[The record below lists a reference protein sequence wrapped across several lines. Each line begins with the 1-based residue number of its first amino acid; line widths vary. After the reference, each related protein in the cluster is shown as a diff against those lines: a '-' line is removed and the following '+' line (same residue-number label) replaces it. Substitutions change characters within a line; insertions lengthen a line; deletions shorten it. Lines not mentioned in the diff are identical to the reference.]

1 MKKILP
7 ILTVVCAVIFMFN
20 GKKYD
25 ELVSSRLSSDVAI
38 CLQGESCGQAVLA
51 ATSSSAAGGAR
62 SAEQI
67 YTSGCAACHDAG
79 VAGAPMLAN
88 QSQWEQRLAKGTDIL
103 INNAWSGIGGMP
115 AKGLCGDCTCL
126 LYTSPSPRDVRS
138 SRMPSSA

>member
-51 ATSSSAAGGAR
+51 ATSLSAAGGSR

-88 QSQWEQRLAKGTDIL
+88 QSQWEQRLAKGTDML

-115 AKGLCGDCTCL
+115 AKGLCGDCTKEEIGL
-126 LYTSPSPRDVRS
+126 AVEYMLDTL
-138 SRMPSSA
+138 

>member
-51 ATSSSAAGGAR
+51 ATSSSAAGGSR

-88 QSQWEQRLAKGTDIL
+88 QSQWEQRLAKGTDML
-103 INNAWSGIGGMP
+103 INNAWSGIDGMP
-115 AKGLCGDCTCL
+115 AKGLCGDCTKEEIGL
-126 LYTSPSPRDVRS
+126 AVEYMLDTL
-138 SRMPSSA
+138 

>member
-51 ATSSSAAGGAR
+51 AASSSAAGKHA
-62 SAEQI
+62 QLI
-67 YTSGCAACHDAG
+67 KFIQVD
-79 VAGAPMLAN
+79 VLLVMMLAL
-88 QSQWEQRLAKGTDIL
+88 QEHQ
-103 INNAWSGIGGMP
+103 
-115 AKGLCGDCTCL
+115 CL
-126 LYTSPSPRDVRS
+126 LTKVNGSKG
-138 SRMPSSA
+138 

>member
-51 ATSSSAAGGAR
+51 AASSSAAGGSR

-67 YTSGCAACHDAG
+67 
-79 VAGAPMLAN
+79 
-88 QSQWEQRLAKGTDIL
+88 
-103 INNAWSGIGGMP
+103 
-115 AKGLCGDCTCL
+115 
-126 LYTSPSPRDVRS
+126 
-138 SRMPSSA
+138 

>member
-1 MKKILP
+1 MG
-7 ILTVVCAVIFMFN
+7 LTSVFFLVLSGPSSIAFAPTD
-20 GKKYD
+20 D

-51 ATSSSAAGGAR
+51 ATSSSAAGGSR
-62 SAEQI
+62 SSEQI

-88 QSQWEQRLAKGTDIL
+88 QSQWEQRLAKGTDML

-115 AKGLCGDCTCL
+115 AKGLCGDCTKEEIGL
-126 LYTSPSPRDVRS
+126 AVEYMLDTL
-138 SRMPSSA
+138 

>member
-51 ATSSSAAGGAR
+51 ATSSSAAGGSR
-62 SAEQI
+62 SAEQYI
-67 YTSGCAACHDAG
+67 QAD
-79 VAGAPMLAN
+79 VPLVMMLVL
-88 QSQWEQRLAKGTDIL
+88 QGRQCL
-103 INNAWSGIGGMP
+103 P
-115 AKGLCGDCTCL
+115 AKVNGSKG
-126 LYTSPSPRDVRS
+126 
-138 SRMPSSA
+138 

>member
-51 ATSSSAAGGAR
+51 ATSSSAAGGSR

-79 VAGAPMLAN
+79 VAGGAN
-88 QSQWEQRLAKGTDIL
+88 ACQPKSMGAKVGKR
-103 INNAWSGIGGMP
+103 NGHAN
-115 AKGLCGDCTCL
+115 
-126 LYTSPSPRDVRS
+126 
-138 SRMPSSA
+138 